1 MSSYLLLRNNKQSG
15 PYSFQQLLNAGLRPY
30 DLIWIEG
37 KSAAWRYPS
46 EVNELK
52 PFAPAVEEQP
62 FDRFYKKPD
71 EPTQLLALPG
81 AIKPE
86 NSQTPVSNPW
96 VFSKKVFVSL
106 PDSPALQKNEIVSSI
121 PIPPASEIKSM
132 KTAEEKNELKEEY
145 SESLD
150 DIKKRYTE
158 VYLNRKEKKNWS
170 KNLAAALQVAGGAIF
185 FCALV
190 VLAYKNFSEEEKP
203 ARQKKTAEVKPVT
216 PENKMIPHDVKPA
229 ANIQPSLPENS
240 NPDIPEEKNNAEI
253 TSTTEEKQLR
263 NIRPDKPRYKTTSA
277 EPGTTTKNKTVEKP
291 VADTKVNVDAAAEE
305 IKSLKPEINK
315 PVIKPEAETIDI
327 RKLVTVSANNY
338 RRRAFGGILNLELTV
353 KNDSRYVLDKVVV
366 ELQYL
371 KPGEEPL
378 KTDKIIFNAIAPNGS
393 QTIRVPDFLRGVKVK
408 FTIEEIES
416 SQLNK
421 FTAGL

>member
-71 EPTQLLALPG
+71 EPIQLQAPPE
-81 AIKPE
+81 AIIPE
-86 NSQTPVSNPW
+86 NSQTPVSKPQ
-96 VFSKKVFVSL
+96 VLSKKVFVSL
-106 PDSPALQKNEIVSSI
+106 PANLTPQKDAIVTSI
-121 PIPPASEIKSM
+121 PVPPVSEIKSM
-132 KTAEEKNELKEEY
+132 VTAEEKNELKEEY
-145 SESLD
+145 SQSLD

-158 VYLNRKEKKNWS
+158 VYLNRKKKMNWG
-170 KNLAAALQVAGGAIF
+170 KNLTTVLQVAGSAIF

-190 VLAYKNFSEEEKP
+190 VLAYKNFSEEENP

-216 PENKMIPHDVKPA
+216 PENKMIINDEKPA
-229 ANIQPSLPENS
+229 ANIQPSLPDNS
-240 NPDIPEEKNNAEI
+240 KPDIPEEKNNAEI
-253 TSTTEEKQLR
+253 TSATEEKKLK
-263 NIRPDKPRYKTTSA
+263 NIQPDKPRYKTTSA
-277 EPGTTTKNKTVEKP
+277 DPGTATKDKTVEKP
-291 VADTKVNVDAAAEE
+291 VADTKVKEIAATEE
-305 IKSLKPEINK
+305 IKNLKPENNK
-315 PVIKPEAETIDI
+315 PVIKPEAGTIDI
-327 RKLVTVSANNY
+327 RKLVAVSANNY

-353 KNDSRYVLDKVVV
+353 KNDSKYVLDKVIV

>member
-71 EPTQLLALPG
+71 EPIQLQALPG

-96 VFSKKVFVSL
+96 VLSKKVFVSL
-106 PDSPALQKNEIVSSI
+106 PDNPAPQKNEVVTSI
-121 PIPPASEIKSM
+121 PVPPVSEIKSRV
-132 KTAEEKNELKEEY
+132 TAEEKNELKEEY

-158 VYLNRKEKKNWS
+158 VYLNQKKKKNWS

-216 PENKMIPHDVKPA
+216 PENKMIPHDEKPA
-229 ANIQPSLPENS
+229 ANIQPSLPDNS
-240 NPDIPEEKNNAEI
+240 IPVIPEEKNNAEI
-253 TSTTEEKQLR
+253 PSTTEEHQLA
-263 NIRPDKPRYKTTSA
+263 NIRPGNPRYKTTSA
-277 EPGTTTKNKTVEKP
+277 KPGITTKNKTVEKP
-291 VADTKVNVDAAAEE
+291 VADTKVKEDAAAEE

-315 PVIKPEAETIDI
+315 PVMKPEAETIDI
-327 RKLVTVSANNY
+327 RKLVAVSANKY

-353 KNDSRYVLDKVVV
+353 KNDSKYVLDKVIV

-378 KTDKIIFNAIAPNGS
+378 KTDKIIFIAIAPNGS